1 MKRTRPVWI
10 ALAVSFAGLLANAQE
25 ANSGFSIP
33 LELTGN
39 LLYGNL
45 PNSETGTASFSP
57 GFRASLYPTL
67 QLGSHWFAYSALDV
81 QSSSLFGYES
91 GPEYDHPVR
100 FYLLQAFVGYN
111 KSFRNVSIV
120 VKAGRLGSA
129 FGTFPLQYEDAK
141 TLFPSPPPSY
151 IATLPIRPDQVPCG
165 VRDLRSAQYDYDIDF
180 GCGGSEIES
189 YGLLPVSLYG
199 LPGAEID
206 LSLARV
212 DLRLQVTNSSPA
224 NPQGL
229 ASSSQFAQWTAGGG
243 YTFRSGLHVGMSGFR
258 GPYLD
263 RLLAPFLPSGPS
275 SPSAK
280 ISDFLATG
288 SGVDAQWARGR
299 WSLAGEWQRFT
310 FGLPGFQKS
319 PSEQAAY
326 AELKRIVTP
335 RIYVAARFTA
345 LDFPSVEDDSGA
357 RIDHAAIPQRVYEFG
372 FGFRPNNHQLLKASY
387 KRLALSTAREE
398 RDNVLVVQLVTSV
411 TALSRAFH

>member
-10 ALAVSFAGLLANAQE
+10 ALALSFACLLANAQE
-25 ANSGFSIP
+25 ANSGFSLP
-33 LELTGN
+33 LELAGD
-39 LLYGNL
+39 LLYGNT
-45 PNSETGTASFSP
+45 PNSETGTSSFSP

-67 QLGSHWFAYSALDV
+67 QLGPHWFAYSALDV
-81 QSSSLFGYES
+81 QSSSRFGYES

-100 FYLLQAFVGYN
+100 FHLLQAFVGYS
-111 KSFRNVSIV
+111 KSFRNASMIL
-120 VKAGRLGSA
+120 KAGRLGSA

-151 IATLPIRPDQVPCG
+151 LATLPIRPDQIPCG
-165 VRDLRSAQYDYDIDF
+165 VRDLRSAQYHNDIDF

-189 YGLLPVSLYG
+189 YGMLPVALYG

-206 LSLARV
+206 LSLARI

-243 YTFRSGLHVGMSGFR
+243 YTFQSGLHIGMSGFR

-263 RLLAPFLPSGPS
+263 RLLAQFLPSGSSLPS
-275 SPSAK
+275 QK
-280 ISDFLATG
+280 ISGFLATG

-310 FGLPGFQKS
+310 FGLPGFRKS

-335 RIYVAARFTA
+335 RIYVAARVTA

-357 RIDHAAIPQRVYEFG
+357 RIDHAAIPQRAYEFG
-372 FGFRPNNHQLLKASY
+372 FGFRPNNHQLVKTSY
-387 KRLALSTAREE
+387 KRLALSTSREE
-398 RDNVLVVQLVTSV
+398 RYNVLVVQLVTSV
-411 TALSRAFH
+411 TILSRAFH